1 MAAELKLDWEA
12 IERDY
17 RAGLLTLRELAEI
30 HGGSHVTIAR
40 KAKKELWERDLS
52 ARVAARAEAI
62 VTRAAVTNEATKQ
75 SAVSDRQA
83 VEATAQAIAA
93 VILSQHASI
102 KRNRTLSE
110 KLLNELEA
118 QCDNPE
124 MFAQLGELM
133 ASPDEKGVDKLN
145 ELYKKVIGLPSR
157 IDSAKKLAETVRILI
172 TLEREAY
179 HMDKETPA
187 DTGLSGESVAMLRR
201 MKAEIESRI

>member
-1 MAAELKLDWEA
+1 MAAELQLDWEA

-17 RAGLLTLRELAEI
+17 RAGILTLRELAEI

-40 KAKKELWERDLS
+40 KAKKEAWERDLS
-52 ARVAARAEAI
+52 ARVAARAEAL
-62 VTRAAVTNEATKQ
+62 VTRAAVTADETKRDP
-75 SAVSDRQA
+75 VSDRQA
-83 VEATAQAIAA
+83 VEATAQVIAA

-102 KRNRTLSE
+102 RRNRALSE

-133 ASPDEKGVDKLN
+133 ASPDEKGVDRLN
-145 ELYKKVIGLPSR
+145 DIYKKVIGLPSR

-172 TLEREAY
+172 GLEREAY
-179 HMDKETPA
+179 HMDSDRPA
-187 DTGLSGESVAMLRR
+187 DTGMSGESVAVLKRL
-201 MKAEIESRI
+201 KARLEANQ